1 MTFARNWAVFTSAFI
16 FFKLGHSAFLAEE
29 FVCGGPVKL
38 EGAPWA
44 LLESHVWLAIK
55 VSHSHIFSKTVHP
68 NQNPTAPMF
77 LATKPSKQD
86 HVWMIFFLCVCV
98 EQFFERGI
106 IFLEV
111 GIIVAVVWKN
121 VPSYVM
127 VFCQSH
133 VWVIIFTP
141 CWGGAL
147 ELQNAMPENLEY
159 GKCWCIT
166 TSNTMVSTS
175 GEARVLGL

>member
-16 FFKLGHSAFLAEE
+16 FFKLGHSGFLAEE

-86 HVWMIFFLCVCV
+86 HVWMIFFLCV

-106 IFLEV
+106 IFFEV
-111 GIIVAVVWKN
+111 GIIVAAVWKN

-127 VFCQSH
+127 VWLSVTRVGH
-133 VWVIIFTP
+133 NIY
-141 CWGGAL
+141 AL
-147 ELQNAMPENLEY
+147 
-159 GKCWCIT
+159 
-166 TSNTMVSTS
+166 
-175 GEARVLGL
+175 LGLGPGPLSCRMQCLKIWNMASVDA